1 MRRFIDRF
9 VLIATHIAVV
19 AAVIS
24 QDGLKW

>member
-9 VLIATHIAVV
+9 VVIATHIAVM
-19 AAVIS
+19 AAVIG